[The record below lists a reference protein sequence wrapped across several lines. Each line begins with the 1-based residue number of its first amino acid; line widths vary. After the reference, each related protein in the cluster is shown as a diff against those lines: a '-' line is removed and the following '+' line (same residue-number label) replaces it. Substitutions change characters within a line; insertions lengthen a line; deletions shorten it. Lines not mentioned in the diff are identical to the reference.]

1 MTTEQQIA
9 AAAQAAIASGQGVLS
24 QDAWQH
30 LAEEEVP
37 ASSQSSLT
45 ARERSESETK
55 QLGRVATSSC
65 EWCWR
70 SGSRCGSIV
79 WFVLARAGTWDY
91 VDCDMLCWHCVQAAA
106 AGAAAAAA
114 ISDLFSGTAFEES
127 SLTSLYVFL
136 RQLAWQERRRAGFG
150 CRRRRW
156 CRHSRG
162 RRYAGGTAA
171 SSAPLGITECTLMCF
186 SHWT

>member
-1 MTTEQQIA
+1 MCTCADIFVYSGPVFSLLSCEHKILLPTPCLFPMAVPVLVVVRVTLVVLVAVTA
-9 AAAQAAIASGQGVLS
+9 AACFRYSTRDRFPLFPKAIPVTPCTRPDS
-24 QDAWQH
+24 
-30 LAEEEVP
+30 
-37 ASSQSSLT
+37 
-45 ARERSESETK
+45 
-55 QLGRVATSSC
+55 
-65 EWCWR
+65 
-70 SGSRCGSIV
+70 
-79 WFVLARAGTWDY
+79 
-91 VDCDMLCWHCVQAAA
+91 DMLRWHCVQAAA

-156 CRHSRG
+156 RGHSRG

-171 SSAPLGITECTLMCF
+171 SSAPLGITECTLTCF
-186 SHWT
+186 SHWP

>member
-1 MTTEQQIA
+1 MTPLTPVPPSNVPA
-9 AAAQAAIASGQGVLS
+9 AAAGAVSRSWRSYMTPLTPVPPSDAPAAAAGAVSRSWKCRPAACSSAPSRRSSPCSPPTSAS
-24 QDAWQH
+24 
-30 LAEEEVP
+30 EVP
-37 ASSQSSLT
+37 T
-45 ARERSESETK
+45 ARSVCAS
-55 QLGRVATSSC
+55 A
-65 EWCWR
+65 
-70 SGSRCGSIV
+70 
-79 WFVLARAGTWDY
+79 APAA
-91 VDCDMLCWHCVQAAA
+91 AAA

-171 SSAPLGITECTLMCF
+171 SSAPLGITECTLTCF
-186 SHWT
+186 SHWP